1 MMSNSHR
8 HVVGFCLGAA
18 AGMVGCGSGGTGT
31 LVVHASGEEAAEEG
45 FPVDVGSE
53 VLQFVDGWS
62 LQFDAILLSVT
73 DFELR
78 DDHGDSAGLDVDPVV
93 VDLRQ
98 GEPALWRFEGV
109 PSGRW
114 SDVRFRFGPTS
125 DASRPVGPVDAALLS
140 QMRDGGRAMWIEAT
154 ATHGSDTV
162 ELVLGLPLS
171 VLHARCENG
180 VDGTDGVVVRSGGIT
195 GAEVTVH
202 LDHLFV
208 DSLAD
213 DGAMRFEPFAAMAD
227 EDGQVT
233 LDALAGQSL
242 TDLRDRNGGPIEE
255 GGEPIFYDPGSS
267 NLAAPNLREFVL
279 AAASSMGH
287 WNGEGHCDYV
297 VE

>member
-1 MMSNSHR
+1 MSNWYR
-8 HVVGFCLGAA
+8 NALWLWLGAT

-53 VLQFVDGWS
+53 VLEFVDGWA
-62 LQFDAILLSVT
+62 LQFQAILLSVIS
-73 DFELR
+73 FELR
-78 DDHGDSAGLDVDPVV
+78 DDGGATAGLDADPVV
-93 VDLRQ
+93 VDLRH
-98 GEPALWRFEGV
+98 GAPDLWRFEGV

-114 SDVRFRFGPTS
+114 SDVRFRFGPPTA
-125 DASRPVGPVDAALLS
+125 ASRPVGPVDAALLA
-140 QMRDGGRAMWIEAT
+140 QMREGRRAMWIEAT
-154 ATHGSDTV
+154 ATHGADAV
-162 ELVLGLPLS
+162 ELVLGLPLW
-171 VLHARCENG
+171 VLNALCENG
-180 VDGTDGVVVRSGGIT
+180 LDGRDGIVVRSGGIT
-195 GAEVTVH
+195 EAEITVH

-213 DGAMRFEPFAAMAD
+213 DGDMRFEPFAAMAD

-242 TDLRDRNGGPIEE
+242 SDLRDRSGDSIEE
-255 GGEPIFYDPGSS
+255 GGEPIFYDPGSYD
-267 NLAAPNLREFVL
+267 LAAPNLREFVL

-287 WNGEGHCDYV
+287 FNGEGHCEYV